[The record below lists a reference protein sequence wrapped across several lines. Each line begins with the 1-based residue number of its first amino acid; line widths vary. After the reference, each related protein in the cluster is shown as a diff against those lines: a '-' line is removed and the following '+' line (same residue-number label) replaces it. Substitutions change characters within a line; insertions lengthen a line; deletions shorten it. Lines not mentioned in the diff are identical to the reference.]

1 MHRYTLTGSSPPAS
15 SSFALELED
24 HHGAV
29 AGARRFVRVLQLS
42 ADHSLDRVRQAVE
55 ACRREH
61 LISAEAVIQR
71 ARTLAACESRTH
83 QQLYCIMELTTAQVV
98 HVPLPDLSCFN
109 QLLDSSASRDDCSN
123 QRLATAAAE
132 APGKRPV
139 TMFFT

>member
-1 MHRYTLTGSSPPAS
+1 M
-15 SSFALELED
+15 
-24 HHGAV
+24 
-29 AGARRFVRVLQLS
+29 
-42 ADHSLDRVRQAVE
+42 RQAVE
-55 ACRREH
+55 ACRREQ

-83 QQLYCIMELTTAQVV
+83 QEPRWTTELTTVPQV

-109 QLLDSSASRDDCSN
+109 QLLDSSASRDDCGN